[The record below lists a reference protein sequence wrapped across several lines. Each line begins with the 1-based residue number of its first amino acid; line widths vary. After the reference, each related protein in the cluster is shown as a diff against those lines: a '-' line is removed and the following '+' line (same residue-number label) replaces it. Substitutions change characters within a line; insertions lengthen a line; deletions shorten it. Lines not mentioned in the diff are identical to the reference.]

1 MCWIHHFFKHHLKV
15 THTKKNDDKK
25 NVNDGDEYD
34 KAEKLPIT
42 TKKPIL
48 KINLFSKLNKS
59 ATIINKD
66 KLSASGNNNNN
77 WNKKQSN
84 SEELSYDDDEEEEDD
99 DDDDDDEKD
108 TGNNSYLPEY
118 PNIEVIRLEMEDE
131 DDEVDSIDDL
141 NLRYVLFKDRLI
153 VSKNAFH

>member
-1 MCWIHHFFKHHLKV
+1 MCWIHHLFKHHLKV

-25 NVNDGDEYD
+25 NINDGDEYD

-59 ATIINKD
+59 ATTINKD
-66 KLSASGNNNNN
+66 KLSTSGNNNNN
-77 WNKKQSN
+77 TWNKKQSN
-84 SEELSYDDDEEEEDD
+84 SEELSYDDDEEEEN
-99 DDDDDDEKD
+99 DDDDDEKD
-108 TGNNSYLPEY
+108 TGNNNYLPEY